1 MAEPSDSPSEEHETT
16 AGEQFRNLKA
26 KMAAASV
33 ATGERMRKAAK
44 ATSAEL
50 EKALARWTP
59 LPLSPEEIKRLK
71 ELGESLPHAPDIPT
85 LDELAQ
91 SKGKVM
97 VPVEEYE
104 GLVEA
109 YRATEEMRKEQGDML
124 IESVAITQRMLETER
139 SLEHLKIKASELEQ
153 RRERR
158 PIHEQRL
165 SELMGT
171 SISESVT
178 LLGFSVLWLAALIGA
193 TMYVEPQGLLVGDYS
208 VDLFI
213 WSIGTSIWSLVI
225 LHRLNTARTILAMP
239 LGMRVQTSVGVG
251 LVTAMALL
259 LSKEEFAAIGT
270 VWGWTATIALAALLL
285 SGLMRGMLNSAKAIL
300 GFRRMKVVEPKG
312 DL

>member
-1 MAEPSDSPSEEHETT
+1 MAEPSDPPSEGHETT
-16 AGEQFRNLKA
+16 AGEQFRSLKERIS
-26 KMAAASV
+26 AATS
-33 ATGERMRKAAK
+33 ATGQRVRKATK

-50 EKALARWTP
+50 ERAIARWTP
-59 LPLSPEEIKRLK
+59 LPLSPDEIDRLK
-71 ELGESLPHAPDIPT
+71 DLRESLPHAPSIPT

-91 SKGKVM
+91 TKGKVM

-124 IESVAITQRMLETER
+124 IESVAITQRLLETEK
-139 SLEHLKIKASELEQ
+139 SLERLTIEASELEQ

-193 TMYVEPQGLLVGDYS
+193 TMYVEPQSLLVGDYS

-225 LHRLNTARTILAMP
+225 LYRLNTARTILAMP

-300 GFRRMKVVEPKG
+300 GFRGMKVVEPKG
-312 DL
+312 D